1 MKEKKTAGPSFL
13 FKAVCKFFEIRIGD
27 IGAQVSAEYTVGVFP
42 EIIAARAD
50 TPVEYRAFFDDTQ
63 IVSQNLRIHTAIHK
77 AVFLRLDY
85 ELLGFLEDGHIHR
98 L

>member
-42 EIIAARAD
+42 ETIPAEA
-50 TPVEYRAFFDDTQ
+50 VQ
-63 IVSQNLRIHTAIHK
+63 IQL
-77 AVFLRLDY
+77 
-85 ELLGFLEDGHIHR
+85 
-98 L
+98 